1 MKGNM
6 NSNMGNKNMNLG
18 GGGGGGIGGGVGG
31 AIGGGVGGGM
41 NMGNNSNVGNFGNA
55 SSVSNNPPSFG
66 FPPLND
72 KPKSV
77 LNGGVLQGYQS
88 AREIRAKFP
97 TANDCEIVVLEK
109 TLV

>member
-6 NSNMGNKNMNLG
+6 NSNMGNKPMNLG
-18 GGGGGGIGGGVGG
+18 GGGGGV
-31 AIGGGVGGGM
+31 GGGVGGGM